1 MRVATTGS
9 TVTAVT
15 TWSAADRRWLL
26 ALHRPRTGS
35 RVAEFY
41 GDMNAAALNAPVVG
55 SAITPDGNGYYMVA
69 AVACSTSARS
79 SRRSAT
85 GSR

>member
-1 MRVATTGS
+1 
-9 TVTAVT
+9 
-15 TWSAADRRWLL
+15 
-26 ALHRPRTGS
+26 
-35 RVAEFY
+35 
-41 GDMNAAALNAPVVG
+41 MNAAALKAPVVG
-55 SAITPDGNGYYMVA
+55 SAITPDGDGYYMVA